1 MLNNFSPLLLRSLAV
16 QTTVQLTVCALV
28 VVLCWISTAVTAFLN
43 VRRLDNNNCNN
54 QLTPLKNDSSDTD
67 ENRYGTFDHS
77 VKGMSSTDADGEQG
91 AEEDFLGRSKRQ
103 GNNPNVPLDD
113 SSATNSTDGKH
124 GIIFTHKVDNSI
136 NVENEIGTPEA
147 FYRDNKLAEDR
158 IKLDIS
164 ESSSS
169 SAKKEFLATAGNL
182 MCK

>member
-54 QLTPLKNDSSDTD
+54 QHTPLKNDSSDTD

-113 SSATNSTDGKH
+113 SSSRSCTDGKH

-136 NVENEIGTPEA
+136 NVESEIGTPEA
-147 FYRDNKLAEDR
+147 FYRDNKQADDR
-158 IKLDIS
+158 IKLDVS